1 MTACRAV
8 TWVLRKDAASA
19 VFHGAPCAN
28 RSAPGWI
35 CQHSIGCVHPD
46 ARYNKY
52 FAGKPC
58 GRAGVKEAPRD
69 SGILALMPAL
79 GPFHKLTSHQRHAFL
94 AAFLGWTLDSL
105 DFFLLV
111 FCVKAIAG
119 EFRVEPSA
127 VLGAIFLTQ
136 AFRPVG
142 ALLFG
147 ALADRYGRRPVLMA
161 NILGFSVI
169 ELACAFAPSLNVLL
183 VLRALFGIAMGGE
196 WGVGAALAFETL
208 PKEDR
213 GTFSGILQ
221 EGYALGSIV
230 ASGAFGLLFA
240 GFHWHGL
247 TIPGIGW
254 RGLFILGSTP
264 ALLALYV
271 QSRVAE
277 SPVWLAS
284 AKKRMARAA
293 VHARPAWP
301 EQLMQFLPTFLFLV
315 LLMTAFMSFSH
326 GTQDVYPT
334 FLAVAMKLTPSTIGL
349 IGVLYGLGSIA
360 GGIIFGVLSER
371 WGRKRAIVTAAL
383 LSIPVIPLYAYGH
396 NAVTLGV
403 GAVLMQFMV
412 QGAWGVVPAYLTEL
426 SPAPVRATAPGLAY
440 QLGALI
446 TSWNGK
452 GQALAA
458 ERWGNYPAVLAIT
471 VVVVALVLAGLA
483 SLGREAKGREMST
496 T

>member
-1 MTACRAV
+1 MLPPVSVIGHFRRLT
-8 TWVLRKDAASA
+8 
-19 VFHGAPCAN
+19 
-28 RSAPGWI
+28 RS
-35 CQHSIGCVHPD
+35 
-46 ARYNKY
+46 
-52 FAGKPC
+52 
-58 GRAGVKEAPRD
+58 
-69 SGILALMPAL
+69 
-79 GPFHKLTSHQRHAFL
+79 QRHVFL

-111 FCVKAIAG
+111 FCVNAIAG
-119 EFRVEPSA
+119 EFHAKPSA
-127 VLGAIFLTQ
+127 ILGAVFLTQ

-147 ALADRYGRRPVLMA
+147 MLADRYGRRPILMA

-208 PKEDR
+208 PKEGR

-221 EGYALGSIV
+221 EGYALGSIL
-230 ASGAFGLLFA
+230 ASAAFGLLFA
-240 GFHWHGL
+240 GFHWHGVSL
-247 TIPGIGW
+247 PAIGW

-264 ALLALYV
+264 ALLAFYV
-271 QSRVAE
+271 QARVDE
-277 SPVWLAS
+277 SPVWLAA
-284 AKKRMARAA
+284 AKKRAARSA
-293 VHARPAWP
+293 VHAAPTWP
-301 EQLMQFLPTFLFLV
+301 RELFNFLPTFLFLV
-315 LLMTAFMSFSH
+315 VLMTAFMSFSH

-334 FLAVAMKLTPSTIGL
+334 FLAVQMKLSPQTIGL

-360 GGIIFGVLSER
+360 GGIFFGTLSET

-383 LSIPVIPLYAYGH
+383 LAIPVIPFYAYGH
-396 NAVTLGV
+396 SAITLGA

-440 QLGALI
+440 QLGGLI

-458 ERWGNYPAVLAIT
+458 ERWGGYRAVLSIT
-471 VVVVALVLAGLA
+471 VVVVALSLAALA
-483 SLGREAKGREMST
+483 AMGHEAKGREMSDA
-496 T
+496 

>member
-1 MTACRAV
+1 MF
-8 TWVLRKDAASA
+8 VLGQ
-19 VFHGAPCAN
+19 FQYLT
-28 RSAPGWI
+28 RS
-35 CQHSIGCVHPD
+35 
-46 ARYNKY
+46 
-52 FAGKPC
+52 
-58 GRAGVKEAPRD
+58 
-69 SGILALMPAL
+69 
-79 GPFHKLTSHQRHAFL
+79 QRHALL

-119 EFRVEPSA
+119 EFRTQPSA
-127 VLGAIFLTQ
+127 VLGAVFLTQ

-147 ALADRYGRRPVLMA
+147 MLADRYGRRPVLMA

-169 ELACAFAPSLNVLL
+169 ELACAFAPSLDVLL

-208 PKEDR
+208 PTAGR

-221 EGYALGSIV
+221 EGYAVGSIL
-230 ASGAFGLLFA
+230 ASAAFGLLFA
-240 GFHWHGL
+240 GFHWRGVSV
-247 TIPGIGW
+247 PGIGW
-254 RGLFILGSTP
+254 RGLFILGATP
-264 ALLALYV
+264 ALLAFYV
-271 QSRVAE
+271 QARVAE
-277 SPVWLAS
+277 SPVWLAR
-284 AKKRMARAA
+284 AKKRRSHTA
-293 VHARPAWP
+293 VHAGLPWTQ
-301 EQLMQFLPTFLFLV
+301 QLLQFLPTFLFLV

-334 FLAVAMKLTPSTIGL
+334 FLAVQAKLSPETIGL

-360 GGIIFGVLSER
+360 GGIVFGALSET

-383 LSIPVIPLYAYGH
+383 LAIPVIPLYAYGH
-396 NAVTLGV
+396 SAITLGV

-412 QGAWGVVPAYLTEL
+412 QGSWGVVPAYLTEL
-426 SPAPVRATAPGLAY
+426 SPAPVRATAPGVAY

-471 VVVVALVLAGLA
+471 VVVAALALAVLAA
-483 SLGREAKGREMST
+483 LGREARGREMT
-496 T
+496 EA

>member
-1 MTACRAV
+1 
-8 TWVLRKDAASA
+8 L
-19 VFHGAPCAN
+19 
-28 RSAPGWI
+28 
-35 CQHSIGCVHPD
+35 
-46 ARYNKY
+46 
-52 FAGKPC
+52 
-58 GRAGVKEAPRD
+58 
-69 SGILALMPAL
+69 SGP
-79 GPFHKLTSHQRHAFL
+79 QRHTFL

-105 DFFLLV
+105 DFFLLI

-119 EFRVEPSA
+119 EFHTQPSA
-127 VLGAIFLTQ
+127 VLGAVFMTQ

-147 ALADRYGRRPVLMA
+147 MLADRYGRRPILMF
-161 NILGFSVI
+161 NILSFSLI
-169 ELACAFAPSLNVLL
+169 ELACAFAPSLSVLL

-208 PKEDR
+208 PKEGR

-221 EGYALGSIV
+221 EGYALGSIL
-230 ASGAFGLLFA
+230 ASAAFAFLFER
-240 GFHWHGL
+240 
-247 TIPGIGW
+247 IGW
-254 RGLFILGSTP
+254 RGLFIVGSMP
-264 ALLALYV
+264 AILVFYV
-271 QSRVAE
+271 QARVEE
-277 SPVWLAS
+277 SPVWLAG
-284 AKKRMARAA
+284 ARKRVARSETGLAAPIVPPNLMA
-293 VHARPAWP
+293 
-301 EQLMQFLPTFLFLV
+301 FLPTFLFLI

-334 FLAVAMKLTPSTIGL
+334 FLAVEAKLSPETIGI
-349 IGVLYGLGSIA
+349 IGVLYGLGSIG
-360 GGIIFGVLSER
+360 GGIVFGSLSEK

-396 NAVTLGV
+396 SAFTLGA

-426 SPAPVRATAPGLAY
+426 SPAAIRATAPGLAY
-440 QLGALI
+440 QLGGLV

-471 VVVVALVLAGLA
+471 VIVVALSLAGLA
-483 SLGREAKGREMST
+483 SLGREAKGKEMSEA
-496 T
+496 